1 MKKVHFLFVLLVAV
15 FSFVLA
21 SCNISV
27 PEHTHEYGELI
38 PAVPATCEEDGMIA
52 HYHCESCDK
61 YFDENKNEVTNLA
74 VKALGHKYSNLI
86 AEVPAT
92 CEHEGVKAHY
102 TCEVCEKLFDENKTE
117 ITDLVIPAISAH
129 KYVLVA
135 EKEATLNEFGV
146 KAHYECEYG
155 CGHLFLK
162 ENDEYVE
169 VSQEALQTPKVAP
182 LKVAMVDSTMTE
194 TGIKEHY
201 VYNDVNYLLIDGV
214 YVEASDDDLIVPLK
228 GYNNG
233 TIEIN
238 ESSILNFDLKNL
250 TTDFILSNIRLDVE
264 AEDGKIYVLNPTEIV
279 DFTPVPGR
287 NRVYT
292 FKYTRNG
299 ETLEIKILSPSFKTV
314 FLSAKT

>member
-1 MKKVHFLFVLLVAV
+1 MKKVYFLFVLLVAV
-15 FSFVLA
+15 FSLVLA
-21 SCNISV
+21 SCDSSV

-38 PAVPATCEEDGMIA
+38 PAVTATCEEDGMIA

-61 YFDENKNEVTNLA
+61 YFDENKNE
-74 VKALGHKYSNLI
+74 
-86 AEVPAT
+86 
-92 CEHEGVKAHY
+92 
-102 TCEVCEKLFDENKTE
+102 
-117 ITDLVIPAISAH
+117 ITDLVIPAINAH

-155 CGHLFLK
+155 CDHLFLK

-214 YVEASDDDLIVPLK
+214 YVEASDADLIVPLK

-238 ESSILNFDLKNL
+238 ESSYLQKDL
-250 TTDFILSNIRLDVE
+250 V
-264 AEDGKIYVLNPTEIV
+264 KIQQL
-279 DFTPVPGR
+279 
-287 NRVYT
+287 
-292 FKYTRNG
+292 
-299 ETLEIKILSPSFKTV
+299 
-314 FLSAKT
+314 